1 MKPFKFH
8 ARNKGMGIL
17 AVGAARIEDFT
28 HYYIFHTLFPD
39 GTGSKCGD
47 SYHRTVKSLTQSSY
61 VLLETPIA
69 APLCS

>member
-39 GTGSKCGD
+39 STGSKCGD
-47 SYHRTVKSLTQSSY
+47 SYHRTVR
-61 VLLETPIA
+61 V
-69 APLCS
+69 